1 MANRRKAWNLQGIMA
16 VMQEYLSC
24 HDVYKQMKRN
34 GTTKGFHKTVADK
47 LSYQENATENLL
59 KNLGREYRDILQHT
73 MVSGTDT
80 RDPVLRGST
89 ELYLLFEEYQQLYFP
104 AGGQIKPQA
113 VITEGG
119 VVIPGEVIVIPGEG
133 DEEATGAPSTSSA
146 SPPTNRRQKRKRDDE
161 VIVLLGRLV
170 DEMTALRMMVGSALG
185 IDVQL
190 GETEDKEQ

>member
-1 MANRRKAWNLQGIMA
+1 M
-16 VMQEYLSC
+16 
-24 HDVYKQMKRN
+24 
-34 GTTKGFHKTVADK
+34 
-47 LSYQENATENLL
+47 
-59 KNLGREYRDILQHT
+59 
-73 MVSGTDT
+73 
-80 RDPVLRGST
+80 
-89 ELYLLFEEYQQLYFP
+89 
-104 AGGQIKPQA
+104 
-113 VITEGG
+113 ITEGG

-170 DEMTALRMMVGSALG
+170 DEMTALRVMVGSALG